1 MTTLMN
7 WLHAAIEWLTP
18 DALKD
23 DVHTRKRVR
32 MFIISHTFGPFTGAP
47 IPLSLYIFDPAPWP
61 HVPIL
66 GASIMGFWLFLP
78 LLKMFPRHYTLLA
91 LISIVNLNFAML
103 WGSFH
108 YGGASSPFLIWYSLM
123 PVLAF
128 FYLGASMMARLAVFS
143 QVVIGL
149 GLFTLGYVLSG
160 ESFPVHIPL
169 ENMVYAG
176 MISAFSATTYAFF
189 MAVYYSSVV
198 DSQSELIKE
207 ISRHEHTLAELTVA
221 QKNMEITNRALQWS
235 KNLAEARNLELE
247 RTKASLEYN
256 ALHDALTGLPNR
268 RYLDQHLSKLSQ
280 SSGHGKRG
288 VALLHVDLD
297 RFKQIN
303 DTLGHVAGDEMLS
316 HVSRLLK
323 ASVGEDDFVARV
335 GGDEFIV
342 VCQMDESECDVLSE
356 KAEQL
361 IEKIRQPVPYQ
372 GHLCRLGASI
382 GIAMDNGARIDAKNL
397 LVNSDIALYRAK
409 ERSRGSSEFFS
420 EEVQLEIINN
430 KRIADDILRGI
441 EQHEFITHYQPQ
453 FDAASHDIVGVEA
466 LVRWNHPS
474 KGVLSPFSFLKIAE
488 DLNVLN
494 AIDRMIMDRALVDFA
509 RWERLGLA
517 IPKVAVNVSARR
529 LKDRELIDSLKN
541 RDIKPGTLA
550 FELVES
556 VFLDETE
563 ESIAYNIEGLKTL
576 GIEIEIDDFGTG
588 YASIVSLLKLNPKRL
603 KIDRQ
608 FVAPILTSPEK
619 RRLVSSIIDMGKSLG
634 IEVVAEGVETM
645 EQARI
650 LNELGCDVLQGY
662 AFAKPMPAENLEIF
676 VRQHVA
682 TPRILT
688 SGKVAQPRG
697 H

>member
-1 MTTLMN
+1 
-7 WLHAAIEWLTP
+7 
-18 DALKD
+18 
-23 DVHTRKRVR
+23 
-32 MFIISHTFGPFTGAP
+32 
-47 IPLSLYIFDPAPWP
+47 
-61 HVPIL
+61 
-66 GASIMGFWLFLP
+66 
-78 LLKMFPRHYTLLA
+78 
-91 LISIVNLNFAML
+91 
-103 WGSFH
+103 
-108 YGGASSPFLIWYSLM
+108 
-123 PVLAF
+123 
-128 FYLGASMMARLAVFS
+128 
-143 QVVIGL
+143 
-149 GLFTLGYVLSG
+149 
-160 ESFPVHIPL
+160 
-169 ENMVYAG
+169 
-176 MISAFSATTYAFF
+176 
-189 MAVYYSSVV
+189 
-198 DSQSELIKE
+198 
-207 ISRHEHTLAELTVA
+207 
-221 QKNMEITNRALQWS
+221 
-235 KNLAEARNLELE
+235 
-247 RTKASLEYN
+247 
-256 ALHDALTGLPNR
+256 
-268 RYLDQHLSKLSQ
+268 
-280 SSGHGKRG
+280 
-288 VALLHVDLD
+288 
-297 RFKQIN
+297 
-303 DTLGHVAGDEMLS
+303 MLS

-634 IEVVAEGVETM
+634 IEVVAEASRPWNRRVSSTNSAAM
-645 EQARI
+645 CSR
-650 LNELGCDVLQGY
+650 
-662 AFAKPMPAENLEIF
+662 
-676 VRQHVA
+676 A
-682 TPRILT
+682 TPSPSRCRLKIWRF
-688 SGKVAQPRG
+688 SCASMSRRPAS
-697 H
+697 